1 MTKQSDI
8 QIARRIWE
16 SQSTNAIIDYVVV
29 KHLPRNALVE
39 LQVWTHLG
47 NDKFECVFEFFIFF
61 MSFNHLLTCI
71 CIITDEET
79 GCSIDHLTVLLKR
92 RWNYESE
99 CSAGIC
105 TVSLRMIYLCKNF
118 IPFYAFSLIF

>member
-1 MTKQSDI
+1 MTRQSDI

-47 NDKFECVFEFFIFF
+47 NDKFECAV
-61 MSFNHLLTCI
+61 
-71 CIITDEET
+71 
-79 GCSIDHLTVLLKR
+79 
-92 RWNYESE
+92 
-99 CSAGIC
+99 
-105 TVSLRMIYLCKNF
+105 NF
-118 IPFYAFSLIF
+118 